1 MAGVRCAQSPA
12 LFALV
17 NQRDV
22 APSMVGR
29 SFVPLIVHSPLE
41 GAKNIALCME
51 VQDYVRQ
58 RAIPMLEGRRIDAL
72 STVGQHSVRLRAR

>member
-17 NQRDV
+17 NQSNV

-29 SFVPLIVHSPLE
+29 SFVPLIAHSPLE
-41 GAKNIALCME
+41 GANNIALCME
-51 VQDYVRQ
+51 VQHCVRQ
-58 RAIPMLEGRRIDAL
+58 RAIQMLEGRRRDAL
-72 STVGQHSVRLRAR
+72 YTAGRHSVHLRAQ